1 MTEED
6 EGEPPLPLRVSA
18 ASEPLPFDVPAV
30 YSEPLPFDV
39 SSVSVGLDEWLS
51 LQLEASEAL
60 LASAKQEHAALLSS
74 LAKPPTIEMEDL
86 IGGRLSTSGGVQ
98 ASPSRRPQQT
108 CVEATPARPT
118 QHSAAEGKPHT
129 GSFPAIETVLAV
141 RARRMHLASPPSRR
155 TFDVDSP
162 PRPRT

>member
-39 SSVSVGLDEWLS
+39 SSVRVGLDEWLS

-86 IGGRLSTSGGVQ
+86 IGGRLLALLRKPVEEIKLFFKTQCSVLYFATLDELVKLHMGG
-98 ASPSRRPQQT
+98 RRPGPFLARSRFPGLFRGLFDFDEPKPCSSWRT
-108 CVEATPARPT
+108 CK
-118 QHSAAEGKPHT
+118 Q
-129 GSFPAIETVLAV
+129 
-141 RARRMHLASPPSRR
+141 
-155 TFDVDSP
+155 
-162 PRPRT
+162 